1 MDLSFNNFGMPVVNT
16 LLSMD
21 VDGRNVRMKGNFIT
35 DMGNGSLLFLN
46 KSQASVERAL
56 ADSQVQLKEARDMK
70 GKVVAEGLFA
80 DKLTICG
87 RTYNDVSVGVNK
99 FKSLD
104 ECGFLGV
111 KFFTMPAVFDFDKG
125 KMYLCKE

>member
-1 MDLSFNNFGMPVVNT
+1 M
-16 LLSMD
+16 
-21 VDGRNVRMKGNFIT
+21 
-35 DMGNGSLLFLN
+35 
-46 KSQASVERAL
+46 ERAL
-56 ADSQVQLKEARDMK
+56 ADSQVQLKEARDK
-70 GKVVAEGLFA
+70 NGKVVAEGLFA

-87 RTYNDVSVGVNK
+87 RPYNDVSVGVNK

>member
-1 MDLSFNNFGMPVVNT
+1 M
-16 LLSMD
+16 
-21 VDGRNVRMKGNFIT
+21 
-35 DMGNGSLLFLN
+35 
-46 KSQASVERAL
+46 
-56 ADSQVQLKEARDMK
+56 KEARDK
-70 GKVVAEGLFA
+70 NGKVVAEGLFA

-87 RTYNDVSVGVNK
+87 RPYNDVSVGVNK

-111 KFFTMPAVFDFDKG
+111 KFFTMPAVFDFDQG